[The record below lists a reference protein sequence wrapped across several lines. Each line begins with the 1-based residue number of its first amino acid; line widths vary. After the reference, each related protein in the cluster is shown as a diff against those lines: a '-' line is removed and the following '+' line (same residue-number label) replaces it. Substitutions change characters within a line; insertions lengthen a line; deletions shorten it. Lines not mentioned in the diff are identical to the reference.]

1 MGYLQGNII
10 EKTEIVRMKQHYSYK
25 EIKASLTKKKNSR
38 SSLWVQLWVRKASFP
53 VTYLFINSGWTAN
66 MVSVLSW
73 VVIAFAAICLS
84 VNSFGWMLAGVI
96 LTNFWLVLDCVD
108 GNIARVKKIKT
119 FMGDFFDAV
128 AGYGPFSFT
137 TIGLGVAAYHTSFLV
152 PEEYRFLLIIV
163 GGVGAMCNLYMRL
176 VHQKYQ
182 NCYFAAQKILGELDE
197 ITLKDTE
204 DKKSFA
210 YIREQIDKNFGVA
223 GLFMPW
229 LFVALFTNTFD
240 IMVCCYTAY
249 YIMSFLAISVLYCR
263 NASRYEVRA
272 QEKVKTKNIQV

>member
-1 MGYLQGNII
+1 MS
-10 EKTEIVRMKQHYSYK
+10 TYSYK
-25 EIKASLTKKKNSR
+25 DITQSLTKKKNSR

-53 VTYLFINSGWTAN
+53 VTYLFINLGWTAN

-73 VVIAFAAICLS
+73 IVIFVASVLLS
-84 VNSFGWMLAGVI
+84 INNFGCMLAGVI

-137 TIGLGVAAYHTSFLV
+137 TIGIGVAAYHTSFLI
-152 PEEYRFLLIIV
+152 PEKYRFLLILI
-163 GGVGAMCNLYMRL
+163 GGIGAMANLYMRL
-176 VHQKYQ
+176 VHQKYM
-182 NCYFAAQKILGELDE
+182 NCFFAAKRILNELDE
-197 ITLKDTE
+197 ITLTDTE

-210 YIREQIDKNFGVA
+210 YIREQIDKNIGVA
-223 GLFMPW
+223 GVFMPW

-240 IMVCCYTAY
+240 IMGICYTLY
-249 YIMSFLAISVLYCR
+249 YIISFLAISYLYCR
-263 NASRYEVRA
+263 RASAFEIEA
-272 QEKVKTKNIQV
+272 QKKLKYGKGTE

>member
-1 MGYLQGNII
+1 
-10 EKTEIVRMKQHYSYK
+10 MKYTFKDITY
-25 EIKASLTKKKNSR
+25 SLTKKKNSR

-53 VTYLFINSGWTAN
+53 VTYLFINMGWTAN
-66 MVSVLSW
+66 MVSLLSW
-73 VVIAFAAICLS
+73 FVIFAAAVLLS
-84 VNSFGWMLAGVI
+84 INNFWCMLAGVI

-108 GNIARVKKIKT
+108 GNIARVKKVKT
-119 FMGDFFDAV
+119 FMGDFYDAV

-137 TIGLGVAAYHTSFLV
+137 TVALGMAAYHTSFLM
-152 PEEYRFLLIIV
+152 PLQYRFWFILI
-163 GGVGAMCNLYMRL
+163 GGASAVANIYMRL
-176 VHQKYQ
+176 IHQKYL
-182 NCYFAAQKILGELDE
+182 NCFFAGKKILGELNE

-240 IMVCCYTAY
+240 IMLCCYALY
-249 YIMSFLAISVLYCR
+249 YLLSFLAVCVLYCKK
-263 NASRYEVRA
+263 ATAFEKYA
-272 QEKVKTKNIQV
+272 QNKMNKGKD

>member
-1 MGYLQGNII
+1 M
-10 EKTEIVRMKQHYSYK
+10 RQHYSMAD
-25 EIKASLTKKKNSR
+25 IKASLTKKKNSR

-53 VTYLFINSGWTAN
+53 VTYLFINAGWSAN

-73 VVIAFAAICLS
+73 ILIAVAAIFLS
-84 VNSFGWMLAGVI
+84 INNFWWMLAGVI

-137 TIGLGVAAYHTSFLV
+137 TIALGIAAFHTSFLV
-152 PEEYRFLLIIV
+152 PEQYRYLLIIV

-182 NCYFAAQKILGELDE
+182 NCFFAGQKILGELDE

-210 YIREQIDKNFGVA
+210 YRREQIDKNFGVA

-229 LFVALFTNTFD
+229 LFVALFTDTFD

-249 YIMSFLAISVLYCR
+249 YVVSFLAISVLYCR
-263 NASRYEVRA
+263 KASQYEVQA
-272 QEKVKTKNIQV
+272 QEKVKARSIQM

>member
-1 MGYLQGNII
+1 
-10 EKTEIVRMKQHYSYK
+10 MKKYTYK

-73 VVIAFAAICLS
+73 VVIFVAAVLLS
-84 VNSFGWMLAGVI
+84 INNFWTMLAGVI

-108 GNIARVKKIKT
+108 GNIARVKKVKT
-119 FMGDFFDAV
+119 FMGDFYDAV

-137 TIGLGVAAYHTSFLV
+137 TVGLGMAAYHTSFII
-152 PEEYRFLLIIV
+152 PEKYRYLFIL
-163 GGVGAMCNLYMRL
+163 VGAVGAVANVYMRL
-176 VHQKYQ
+176 VHQKYL
-182 NCYFAAQKILGELDE
+182 NCYFAGKKILGELDE

-229 LFVALFTNTFD
+229 LFVALFTKTFD
-240 IMVCCYTAY
+240 IMLVCYTGY
-249 YIMSFLAISVLYCR
+249 YVLSFLAICVLYCK
-263 NASRYEVRA
+263 NATAFEKEA
-272 QEKVKTKNIQV
+272 QEKVSKIEEIEK